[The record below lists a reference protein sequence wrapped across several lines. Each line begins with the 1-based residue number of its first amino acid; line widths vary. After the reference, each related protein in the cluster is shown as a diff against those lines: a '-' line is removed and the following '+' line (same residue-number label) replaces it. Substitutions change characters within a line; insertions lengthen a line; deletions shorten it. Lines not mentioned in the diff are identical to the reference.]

1 MNLRKK
7 TLLIIGAALV
17 SLIVVLAGTAST
29 ILSHN
34 FHNLEAQYVRQDV
47 ARALDALD
55 DDLFHLQTSAQDYAE
70 WDDTYAYIKSPNDEY
85 IKSNLIDSTF
95 TYLRLNLLIMTD
107 INRKIVFGKGFDLNR
122 KTEVP
127 IPESIKEYL
136 KPTSPLFGKTTN
148 VGDRETIPLVKTGI
162 LLLPEDPILIAARPI
177 LKSDGSGPARGM
189 LILGRYLNERETKRL
204 SKLTQLSVD
213 FKLPTLDFTLGRA
226 SMNTLERSIDDRSEN
241 LRSQIARQPTA
252 DIIVEPLSDK
262 LVVGYALIRDLAG
275 KLALLLQVNV
285 DRVIYQQGQATL
297 SLFNSSLLLLGIV
310 FTILTLL
317 LLEKLVLSR
326 LSDFNAKV
334 SSIAASGDLSMRVF
348 VAGEDELSNL
358 AKTINGMLEALGN
371 SQVERTES
379 EDRYRLMAE
388 NSTDMIT
395 RHDREGRFIYAS
407 PASRFLLGY
416 EPEELI
422 NEAPNDYFHPEDLD
436 AIAKAHSTVLALPVT
451 YTVTYRIRRKDGYYA
466 WFETTSRA
474 IREPETGEIQEII
487 GVSRDITERK
497 QREQELKESEASIR
511 ALYQVT
517 SVPCTDPLN
526 PISTFEQRIQNLL
539 AMGCKQFNLEF
550 GILSHIE
557 GDDYRVIAVH
567 SPDNSII
574 KGQVFNLE
582 KTFCVAT
589 AMAQEPLYFESIR
602 FSGLSFT
609 HRDPAFNIEA
619 YMGTPVAVVGEVYG
633 TLSFWSSNP
642 LNEPFKAVDKELLKL
657 MAQWVGGEL
666 ERQKTAID
674 LAQARDQ
681 ALAATRAKSE
691 FLATMSHEIRT
702 PMNAVIGMTGL
713 LLDTPLTI
721 DQRDFVETIRS
732 SGDALLTL
740 INDILDFSKIES
752 GKLDLE
758 EHPFDLRNCIEESLD
773 LLITKAAEKNLELAY
788 SIEPSVPDVV
798 IGDSTRLRQILVNL
812 LSNAVKFTTAGE
824 VVVSVA
830 ARQLP
835 ACPIHNSALPMNSK
849 QQEQLAS
856 NREILGISQPYE
868 ILFSV
873 KDTGIGIPA
882 NRMDRLFKSF
892 SQVDSSTSRHYG
904 GTGLGLAISKR
915 LAELMGG
922 RMWVESMG
930 ALAGTPPTDFR
941 ASIFD
946 FASSETLD
954 KLGNFEGKK
963 SNNINHKNANY
974 KSTGATFYFTLLAQC
989 SPSSL
994 PINLSNTIPQLAG
1007 KRLLIVDDNATNRQI
1022 LTRQIVSWGM
1032 LPRTGC
1038 SAQEALDWLSKQE
1051 RFDLAILDMQM
1062 PEIDGLKLAAQI
1074 RQQPNCQDL
1083 PLVMLT
1089 SLGKQEALMFD
1100 DSDVKFA
1107 AFLNKPI
1114 KQSQLY
1120 NVLINIFGGQPI
1132 TTKWQGKNQDSLQ
1145 SIPLLADK
1153 LPLRILLADDH
1164 LVNQKVA
1171 LQILQRM
1178 GYRAD
1183 VAGNGKEVLDALNR
1197 LHYDVVLMDVQM
1209 PEMDGLEASRRICA
1223 QWPPGSRPRIIAM
1236 TANAMQGDRE
1246 ECLAAGM
1253 DDYVSKPIRKTELV
1267 KALSQCKPWVA
1278 GNGSKE
1284 EEKEPKVEGNNDEKE
1299 VRSGNSLLSIS
1310 STISSVSA
1318 ASVSCL
1324 DAKIVEGLRDVDALE
1339 EVIDIYLETSPELL
1353 ENIRMALVNADKM
1366 ALRPAAHSL
1375 KSISGTLGAF
1385 ILYNLCQE
1393 LETMARVAINVDGD
1407 LPESAVLVFQ
1417 QIEGEYERAKVALQ
1431 GLKENGEWGMGNG

>member
-7 TLLIIGAALV
+7 TLIIIGAAIV
-17 SLIVVLAGTAST
+17 SLIVVLACTAST
-29 ILSHN
+29 ILLHD
-34 FHNLEAQYVRQDV
+34 FHNLESQYVRQDV

-55 DDLFHLQTSAQDYAE
+55 DDLLHLQTSAQDYAE
-70 WDDTYAYIKSPNDEY
+70 WDDTYAYINSPNDEY

-95 TYLRLNLLIMTD
+95 TYLRLNLLIMT
-107 INRKIVFGKGFDLNR
+107 NNKGQIVFSKSFDLKT

-127 IPESIKEYL
+127 IPGSIKQYIN
-136 KPTSPLFGKTTN
+136 PASPLYRQSSNLGN
-148 VGDRETIPLVKTGI
+148 SDSIPLAKTGI
-162 LLLPEDPILIAARPI
+162 LLLPESPILIAVRPI
-177 LKSDGSGPARGM
+177 LKSNGAGPSRGI
-189 LILGRYLNERETKRL
+189 LILGRYLNDRETKRL

-213 FKLPTLDFTLGRA
+213 FKLPSLDFSLEGA
-226 SMNTLERSIDDRSEN
+226 SVDILDQFIHQLPEN
-241 LRSQIARQPTA
+241 LPSPINNQRSS
-252 DIIVEPLSDK
+252 DIIVEAINDN
-262 LVVGYALIRDLAG
+262 LVVGYALIRDIFG
-275 KLALLLQVNV
+275 KLALLLQVKV

-297 SLFNSSLLLLGIV
+297 RLFNYSLLLLGIV
-310 FTILTLL
+310 FSILTLL
-317 LLEKLVLSR
+317 LLERLVLYR
-326 LSDFNAKV
+326 LSDLNSKV
-334 SSIAASGDLSMRVF
+334 NSIANSGDISMRV
-348 VAGEDELSNL
+348 VISGNDELSSL
-358 AKTINGMLEALGN
+358 AKTINGMLEALSN
-371 SQVERTES
+371 SQFERTES
-379 EDRYRLMAE
+379 EYRYRLMAE

-395 RHDREGRFIYAS
+395 RHDTKGQFIYVS

-416 EPEELI
+416 DPEELMQ
-422 NEAPNDYFHPEDLD
+422 ESPNDYFHPEDLD

-451 YTVTYRIRRKDGYYA
+451 YTVAYRIRRKDGSYA

-474 IREPETGEIQEII
+474 IREPETGKIQEII

-517 SVPCTDPLN
+517 SVPFADLLN
-526 PISTFEQRIQNLL
+526 PISNFEQRIQNLL

-567 SPDNSII
+567 SPDNSIM

-589 AMAQEPLYFESIR
+589 VMAQEPLYFESIR

-609 HRDPAFNIEA
+609 HTDPAFNIEA
-619 YMGTPVAVVGEVYG
+619 YMGTPVAVVDEIYG
-633 TLSFWSSNP
+633 TLSFWSVNP

-657 MAQWVGGEL
+657 MAQWVGSEL
-666 ERQKTAID
+666 YRQKTALD

-721 DQRDFVETIRS
+721 EQRDFVETIRS

-773 LLITKAAEKNLELAY
+773 LLSAKAAEKNLELAY
-788 SIEPSVPDVV
+788 SIDSDVPDVV
-798 IGDSTRLRQILVNL
+798 LGDSTRVRQILVNL
-812 LSNAVKFTTAGE
+812 LSNAVKFTTVGE
-824 VVVSVA
+824 VVVTVA
-830 ARQLP
+830 ARKLP
-835 ACPIHNSALPMNSK
+835 VCNINNSLIPINSK
-849 QQEQLAS
+849 HQEQLAT

-868 ILFSV
+868 IIFAV
-873 KDTGIGIPA
+873 KDTGIGIPN

-922 RMWVESMG
+922 QMWVESMG
-930 ALAGTPPTDFR
+930 AYAGNPPQDFR
-941 ASIFD
+941 LSIFNFD
-946 FASSETLD
+946 VWETLD
-954 KLGNFEGKK
+954 NAEDFDGKK
-963 SNNINHKNANY
+963 SNNVNY
-974 KSTGATFYFTLLAQC
+974 KNPNFSSIGSTFYFTVVAQC

-994 PINLSNTIPQLAG
+994 PVNLSDIIPQLAG
-1007 KRLLIVDDNATNRQI
+1007 KRLLIVDDNATNRHI
-1022 LTRQIVSWGM
+1022 LTRQLVSWGM
-1032 LPRTGC
+1032 LPRAGC
-1038 SAQEALDWLSKQE
+1038 SAEEALGWLSEHE

-1062 PEIDGLKLAAQI
+1062 PEMDGLKLAVQI

-1083 PLVMLT
+1083 PLVILT
-1089 SLGKQEALMFD
+1089 SIGKQEALMFD
-1100 DSDVKFA
+1100 DSELNFT

-1120 NVLINIFGGQPI
+1120 NILINIFGGQPI
-1132 TTKWQGKNQDSLQ
+1132 TARWQSKNQKSSQ
-1145 SIPLLADK
+1145 NIPLLAEQ

-1171 LQILQRM
+1171 LQLLQRM

-1183 VAGNGKEVLDALNR
+1183 VAGNGKEVLEAVNR

-1209 PEMDGLEASRRICA
+1209 PEMDGLEASRQICA
-1223 QWPPGSRPRIIAM
+1223 KWPVGSRPRIIAM

-1253 DDYVSKPIRKTELV
+1253 DDYVSKPIRRSELV
-1267 KALSQCKPWVA
+1267 EALSKCKPWVA
-1278 GNGSKE
+1278 GNGIKE
-1284 EEKEPKVEGNNDEKE
+1284 EEKQPINEVNSDLEETKAGESFIPISAYPFGLSSPSSASLDPKIIESLREVE
-1299 VRSGNSLLSIS
+1299 
-1310 STISSVSA
+1310 A
-1318 ASVSCL
+1318 L
-1324 DAKIVEGLRDVDALE
+1324 D
-1339 EVIDIYLETSPELL
+1339 EVIDIYLETAPELL
-1353 ENIRMALVNADKM
+1353 ENIRVAVVNSDIIG
-1366 ALRPAAHSL
+1366 LRPAAHSL

-1385 ILYNLCQE
+1385 ILYDICQQ
-1393 LETMARVAINVDGD
+1393 LETMARVAISTGGD
-1407 LPESAVLVFQ
+1407 FPESALLVFG
-1417 QIEGEYERAKVALQ
+1417 QIKAEYERAKVALQ
-1431 GLKENGEWGMGNG
+1431 GLKENS

>member
-17 SLIVVLAGTAST
+17 SLIIVLACTAST
-29 ILSHN
+29 ILLHD
-34 FHNLEAQYVRQDV
+34 FHNLESQYVRQDV

-70 WDDTYAYIKSPNDEY
+70 WDDTYNYINSPNDEY
-85 IKSNLIDSTF
+85 IKSNLVDQTF
-95 TYLRLNLLIMTD
+95 IYLRLNLLIMTN
-107 INRKIVFGKGFDLNR
+107 IKGQIVFSKGFDL
-122 KTEVP
+122 KTKNEVP
-127 IPESIKEYL
+127 IPESIKADL
-136 KPTSPLFGKTTN
+136 KTTSPLYGKSSN
-148 VGDRETIPLVKTGI
+148 PDAPHAIPLAKTGI
-162 LLLPEDPILIAARPI
+162 VLLPEGPILIAARSI
-177 LKSDGSGPARGM
+177 LKSDGDGPSRGT

-213 FKLPTLDFTLGRA
+213 FKLPSLNFSLGGA
-226 SMNTLERSIDDRSEN
+226 SIDPLDPPIYQLPEN
-241 LRSQIARQPTA
+241 LRSPITKGPSA
-252 DIIVEPLSDK
+252 DIIIEAINDHS
-262 LVVGYALIRDLAG
+262 VVGYALIRDIAG

-285 DRVIYQQGQATL
+285 DRVIYHQGQATL
-297 SLFNSSLLLLGIV
+297 RLFNYSLLLLGLVFSIV
-310 FTILTLL
+310 TLL

-326 LSDFNAKV
+326 LADLNSKV
-334 SSIAASGDLSMRVF
+334 SIIANSGDISMRV
-348 VAGEDELSNL
+348 AISGNDELSSL
-358 AKTINGMLEALGN
+358 GKTINGMLEALGN
-371 SQVERTES
+371 GQFERTEI

-395 RHDREGRFIYAS
+395 RHDPKGRLIYVS
-407 PASRFLLGY
+407 PASRILLGY
-416 EPEELI
+416 EPEELMQ
-422 NEAPNDYFHPEDLD
+422 EEPNNFFHPEDLD

-451 YTVTYRIRRKDGYYA
+451 YTVAYRIRRKEGSYA

-517 SVPCTDPLN
+517 SVPFADLLN
-526 PISTFEQRIQNLL
+526 PISNFEQRIQNLL

-557 GDDYRVIAVH
+557 GDDYRVVAVH
-567 SPDNSII
+567 SPDNSIV

-589 AMAQEPLYFESIR
+589 VMAQEPLYFESIR

-619 YMGTPVAVVGEVYG
+619 YMGTPVAVVDEIYG
-633 TLSFWSSNP
+633 TLSFWSART

-657 MAQWVGGEL
+657 MAQWVGSEL
-666 ERQKTAID
+666 DRQKTAID
-674 LAQARDQ
+674 LAQARDE

-713 LLDTPLTI
+713 LLDTPLTTE
-721 DQRDFVETIRS
+721 QRDFVETIRS

-758 EHPFDLRNCIEESLD
+758 EHPFDLRSCIEESLD
-773 LLITKAAEKNLELAY
+773 LLSAKAAEKNLELAY
-788 SIEPSVPDVV
+788 LIDASVPGVV
-798 IGDSTRLRQILVNL
+798 LGDSTRVRQILVNL
-812 LSNAVKFTTAGE
+812 LSNAVKFTTVGE
-824 VVVSVA
+824 VVVTVA
-830 ARQLP
+830 ARKLP
-835 ACPIHNSALPMNSK
+835 VCTINNSLIPVNSK
-849 QQEQLAS
+849 HQEQLVS

-868 ILFSV
+868 IIFAV
-873 KDTGIGIPA
+873 KDTGIGIPN

-930 ALAGTPPTDFR
+930 ALAGTPPQDFQV
-941 ASIFD
+941 SIFD
-946 FASSETLD
+946 FDALETLD
-954 KLGNFEGKK
+954 QLADFEDKKANNTNNFKIQTPK
-963 SNNINHKNANY
+963 FQ
-974 KSTGATFYFTLLAQC
+974 STGAIFYFTVIAQC
-989 SPSSL
+989 SPSYL
-994 PINLSNTIPQLAG
+994 PVNLSDIIPQLAG

-1022 LTRQIVSWGM
+1022 LTRQLVSWGM
-1032 LPRTGC
+1032 LPRAGC
-1038 SAQEALDWLSKQE
+1038 SGDEALGWLSEYE

-1062 PEIDGLKLAAQI
+1062 PEMDGLKLATQI

-1083 PLVMLT
+1083 PLVILT
-1089 SLGKQEALMFD
+1089 SIGKQEALMFD
-1100 DSDVKFA
+1100 DSEVNLT

-1132 TTKWQGKNQDSLQ
+1132 TARWQGKNQQ
-1145 SIPLLADK
+1145 SSENIPLLAEQ

-1183 VAGNGKEVLDALNR
+1183 VAGNGKEVLEAVNR

-1209 PEMDGLEASRRICA
+1209 PEMDGLEASRRICD

-1253 DDYVSKPIRKTELV
+1253 DDYVSKPIHKSELV
-1267 KALSQCKPWVA
+1267 EALLKCQPWVA
-1278 GNGSKE
+1278 GNGIKE
-1284 EEKEPKVEGNNDEKE
+1284 EDKYPKNEENNDGEQ
-1299 VRSGNSLLSIS
+1299 VQPANSLLSVTSAS
-1310 STISSVSA
+1310 SALSSPS
-1318 ASVSCL
+1318 SSSL
-1324 DAKIVEGLRDVDALE
+1324 DPKIIEGLRDVEALD
-1339 EVIDIYLETSPELL
+1339 EVIDIYLETAPELL
-1353 ENIRMALVNADKM
+1353 ENIRVAVANSDLIG
-1366 ALRPAAHSL
+1366 LRPAAHSL

-1385 ILYNLCQE
+1385 ILYDICQQ
-1393 LETMARVAINVDGD
+1393 LETMARVAISTGGD
-1407 LPESAVLVFQ
+1407 LPESALLIFG
-1417 QIEGEYERAKVALQ
+1417 QIKAEYERAKVALQ
-1431 GLKENGEWGMGNG
+1431 GLKENS